1 MTLLSDSCFL
11 FEELKTLV
19 LNEISLDVWF
29 VASRQRTSKKR
40 KPFEHSALKQ
50 DYLKMIEFKTAF
62 AMAFCCPLIISLTS
76 GDFQVTL
83 GLRTN
88 GATMPSVLARR
99 TILY

>member
-50 DYLKMIEFKTAF
+50 ASIGAVI
-62 AMAFCCPLIISLTS
+62 FCEPYVC
-76 GDFQVTL
+76 
-83 GLRTN
+83 N
-88 GATMPSVLARR
+88 
-99 TILY
+99 